1 MRRFIITLLALALI
15 SAACATEST
24 GGDDGPTVVVT
35 TTVLGDIVGEVV
47 GEAGSI
53 EVLMPIGA
61 DPHDFSASS
70 AQVAAVNKADLVVAN
85 GLGLEEGLE
94 DVLEAAVDDGVTV
107 LWVAELVDP
116 LPYSDSHEDED
127 HEEDHEGDHE
137 GNDEGDHEEGDHVE
151 GDEHDHGDLDPH
163 VWMDPLRMVDAAAAV
178 AAALEVIEAGGP
190 WGENAAEYGVE
201 LEELHAEI
209 DGVLEVVE
217 VDQRKLVT
225 NHEALGYFAD
235 RYGFELVGVVIPGGS
250 TLGEPSSAALAA
262 LVATMESEGVD
273 VVFAE
278 TTEPSALAEALVDEL
293 GEDARVVELFTGSL
307 GGDGSG
313 AETYID
319 MLRTNAELV
328 ADALG

>member
-1 MRRFIITLLALALI
+1 MRRSIITLLALTLI

-24 GGDDGPTVVVT
+24 GGDDGPRVVVT

-47 GEAGSI
+47 GEAGSV

-70 AQVAAVNKADLVVAN
+70 AQVAAVNRADLVVAN
-85 GLGLEEGLE
+85 GLGLEEGLQG
-94 DVLEAAVDDGVTV
+94 VLEAAIDDGVTV
-107 LWVAELVDP
+107 VWVAELVDP
-116 LPYSDSHEDED
+116 LPFSNSHEDAD
-127 HEEDHEGDHE
+127 HEEDHEGDH
-137 GNDEGDHEEGDHVE
+137 DEGDHVE

-163 VWMDPLRMVDAAAAV
+163 VWMDPLRMTDAAAAV
-178 AAALEVIEAGGP
+178 AAELERIEAGGP
-190 WGENAAEYGVE
+190 WSENAAAYVVE
-201 LEELHAEI
+201 LEALHAEI
-209 DGVLEVVE
+209 DGVLGVIEA
-217 VDQRKLVT
+217 DQRKLVT
-225 NHEALGYFAD
+225 SHEALGYFAD

-250 TLGEPSSAALAA
+250 TLGEPSSAELAA
-262 LVATMESEGVD
+262 LVATMESEGMD

-278 TTEPSALAEALVDEL
+278 TTESSALAEALVDEL